1 MLRKTYTQGFV
12 IIWGLICFSIL
23 TNIGH
28 NVFLLANFCT
38 TRTTKKE
45 KKEKRKCEVYKGL
58 LLSPILGV
66 MFFFW
71 PNFAPQQQKKK
82 KKNVMCIKR
91 L

>member
-1 MLRKTYTQGFV
+1 MFFFWPIFAPQGQQ
-12 IIWGLICFSIL
+12 
-23 TNIGH
+23 
-28 NVFLLANFCT
+28 
-38 TRTTKKE
+38 KKK

-71 PNFAPQQQKKK
+71 PNFAPQQQKKQ